1 LVGSIKTLRGGKA
14 AGGDTLIAPGY
25 GYESSNARHDQT
37 HFPVASEFYM
47 TFLGPLTF
55 IKPDGSPVAL
65 PRGYATVEFWGI
77 A

>member
-1 LVGSIKTLRGGKA
+1 LTKGKVDIRGGKA

-37 HFPVASEFYM
+37 NFPVASEFYM

-55 IKPDGSPVAL
+55 VKPDGSP
-65 PRGYATVEFWGI
+65 I
-77 A
+77 AVIGWEEAQNAWST